1 MHFENSKYSKEF
13 KYTKLEYP
21 FGNFYLCEKFFISEL
36 NDGVHF
42 NWEKIQLVMDDLI
55 KHYDHDTSLAYISN
69 RINSYS
75 IDPQTWK
82 QTLDKY
88 KIIIASS
95 IVAYTSFTFY
105 NASLEKVFSEKS
117 IKRCL
122 NLKEAIEWSLNLR
135 EFNY

>member
-13 KYTKLEYP
+13 KHKKLEYP

-36 NDGVHF
+36 NEGIHF
-42 NWEKIQLVMDDLI
+42 NWDKIQIVMNDLI
-55 KHYDHDTSLAYISN
+55 KHYNHDAMLGYISN

-75 IDPQTWK
+75 INPQSWK
-82 QTLDKY
+82 QTLEEY
-88 KIIIASS
+88 NIIIASS

-105 NASLEKVFSEKS
+105 NASLEKTFSKKS

-122 NLKEAIEWSLNLR
+122 SLKEAIEWTLNLK
-135 EFNY
+135 EFN